1 MILEHEPFF
10 NTEWELQPA
19 NCANVT
25 VFYYIYGSIY
35 MPIDLYICVSHVR
48 SIFKFIK
55 LNQLSIFDGV
65 FKRHFVYAGVRS
77 CLAA

>member
-1 MILEHEPFF
+1 
-10 NTEWELQPA
+10 
-19 NCANVT
+19 
-25 VFYYIYGSIY
+25 